1 MDWDNQQVYA
11 ADERITAH
19 LAEDT
24 VDKSDLST
32 DEYIEWIAEEI
43 LKELKNEEEWNPRLD
58 SSKMKGKWQLLKTA

>member
-1 MDWDNQQVYA
+1 MTEMTDIEKHEWIEIINKVYA

-32 DEYIEWIAEEI
+32 DEYIELIAE
-43 LKELKNEEEWNPRLD
+43 
-58 SSKMKGKWQLLKTA
+58 

>member
-1 MDWDNQQVYA
+1 MTEMTDIEKHEWIEIINKVYA

-43 LKELKNEEEWNPRLD
+43 LKELKN
-58 SSKMKGKWQLLKTA
+58 SAI